1 VSRPTAVL
9 ALAAMLASCAPSL
22 GQPFM
27 EARAAAERSYSAGRY
42 DEAARHWQ
50 EAARVARRQR
60 DRTEARYR
68 RAVSLRRAGRTN
80 EAKAELTALVHD
92 RPKSE
97 RATRAAFDL
106 ADMEIESGDRAQ
118 GFELLEAAVRAH
130 PGFGLSAESLARL
143 VRFRQDQ
150 GGQVQAL
157 AYLDR
162 MRRLFEKT
170 ELGEQALFQ
179 YAREL
184 DGADRDEQALS
195 TYLEVARRYPYPE
208 GALWDDALWYA
219 AKVEERLG
227 RPKQAVAHLERMLK
241 EREPS
246 SLQGSYERPRY
257 AAARYHI
264 AELYRDALGDHARAR
279 REFHRVWSEH
289 TTSLLRDDALWNE
302 ARLAQQDGDQ
312 DEACSLLEQMV
323 SKAADSRYAACV
335 QALCPRITPA
345 KGECHAY
352 VVRALQPEPEPE
364 TP

>member
-1 VSRPTAVL
+1 MIRTRAAF

-22 GQPFM
+22 GRPFM

-42 DEAARHWQ
+42 EEAAGHWQ

-68 RAVSLRRAGRTN
+68 AAVSLRRAGRTA
-80 EAKAELTALVHD
+80 EAKAQLSALVHD

-106 ADMEIESGDRAQ
+106 ADMEIESGDRAH

-143 VRFRQDQ
+143 ARWKQDQ
-150 GGQVQAL
+150 GGDEQAI

-162 MRRLFEKT
+162 MRRELGKT

-179 YAREL
+179 WARAL
-184 DGADRDEQALS
+184 DEADHDEQALAA
-195 TYLEVARRYPYPE
+195 YLEVARRYPYPT

-219 AKVEERLG
+219 AKAEERLG

-302 ARLAQQDGDQ
+302 ARLAREDGD
-312 DEACSLLEQMV
+312 EAKACSLLEQLV
-323 SKAADSRYAACV
+323 SKAADSRYAPCV
-335 QALCPRITPA
+335 KALCPSVTPA

-352 VVRALQPEPEPE
+352 VVRDLQPEPEAP
-364 TP
+364 